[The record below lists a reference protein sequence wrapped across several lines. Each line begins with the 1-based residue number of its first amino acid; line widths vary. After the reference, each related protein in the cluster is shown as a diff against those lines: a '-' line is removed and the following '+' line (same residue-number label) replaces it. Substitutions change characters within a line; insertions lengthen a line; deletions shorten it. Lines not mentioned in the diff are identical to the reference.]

1 MFDDEEGF
9 RKLTKGLELCTQ
21 SSEMKNTIPD
31 EVLKRAAAV
40 LIAVVVLL
48 LCVGFNYFIT
58 KEKARADQIRLEK
71 QIEQAKII
79 LKHEK
84 KQLDERRSN

>member
-1 MFDDEEGF
+1 
-9 RKLTKGLELCTQ
+9 
-21 SSEMKNTIPD
+21 MKNTIPD